1 MKEKITEDTKPR
13 IKMAITFT
21 GHNKIFKLG
30 DSSGNRKRKKDLR
43 EP

>member
-1 MKEKITEDTKPR
+1 MKKKITEDTKPR

-21 GHNKIFKLG
+21 WHNKIFKLG
-30 DSSGNRKRKKDLR
+30 DGSGNRKRKKDLR